1 MEVHGRA
8 VNEVNKTRKKLT
20 NGRESFVKEGIEVVR
35 RVVLMK
41 VLR

>member
-8 VNEVNKTRKKLT
+8 VNEVDKTREKLT
-20 NGRESFVKEGIEVVR
+20 NGRESFLKEGVEVMR